1 MVNVV
6 NNRGEVLAGRS
17 GDDHFLST
25 SSEVGRSF
33 LLRGVEACAL
43 KNDVDSE
50 FAPRQLGSVRLS
62 IDRDLLAINDDGVL
76 GCLNGVLVL
85 AELASETTLSRVIL
99 EKVSEHLRRS
109 KVVDCYNLITL
120 SLKHLTES
128 QTANTTESVNCYF
141 YHF

>member
-1 MVNVV
+1 M
-6 NNRGEVLAGRS
+6 GRS
-17 GDDHFLST
+17 L
-25 SSEVGRSF
+25 

-50 FAPRQLGSVRLS
+50 LAPRQLGSVRLS

-85 AELASETTLSRVIL
+85 AELASETTLSRVIR

-109 KVVDCYNLITL
+109 KIVDCYNLITL